1 MRTMS
6 SKTRGAN
13 ARPLPH
19 LDFAAINAAALPHL
33 ETLCQRWLPGGK
45 RIGLE
50 WTCGSLRGET
60 GTSCKVNLRTGR
72 WADFASGDKGG
83 DVVSLAAAVHQIGQG
98 EAARNLARMFGID
111 VGGGI
116 HG

>member
-6 SKTRGAN
+6 SNTRGAN

-72 WADFASGDKGG
+72 WADFATGDKGG
-83 DVVSLAAAVHQIGQG
+83 DMISLVAWRFDIPQL
-98 EAARNLARMFGID
+98 EAARRLSDLLSISKVAE
-111 VGGGI
+111 
-116 HG
+116 